1 MCKLLLKVL
10 LYIVTCNGGSN
21 GVTEIAAPLLIL
33 KKRGEVGGRGGEREN
48 LIVRYSYTSIM
59 NKVLLQSS
67 FYKIFLWCDAFPTL
81 SEYSISDTYS
91 MEFLHETRLKLT
103 LDSDIHILALNNFLQ
118 ISMESVYLNLNDGI
132 RSFFHRVIHPFLGYK
147 NVIVKR

>member
-21 GVTEIAAPLLIL
+21 GVTEIAATLLIL

-59 NKVLLQSS
+59 NKVLRQSS
-67 FYKIFLWCDAFPTL
+67 FYKIFFCDAMHF
-81 SEYSISDTYS
+81 
-91 MEFLHETRLKLT
+91 RL
-103 LDSDIHILALNNFLQ
+103 
-118 ISMESVYLNLNDGI
+118 
-132 RSFFHRVIHPFLGYK
+132 
-147 NVIVKR
+147 

>member
-21 GVTEIAAPLLIL
+21 GVTEIAATLLIL

-67 FYKIFLWCDAFPTL
+67 FYKIFFVMRC
-81 SEYSISDTYS
+81 ISDFKWVFYKWYLFYGISAWNTTKIDTWFRHPYS
-91 MEFLHETRLKLT
+91 CPEQ
-103 LDSDIHILALNNFLQ
+103 FLQ

>member
-21 GVTEIAAPLLIL
+21 GVTEIAATLLIL

-59 NKVLLQSS
+59 NKVLLQSI
-67 FYKIFLWCDAFPTL
+67 FYKIFFVMRCISDFKWVFYKWYLFYGISAWNTTKIDTWFRHPYSCPEQFFANLHGIGL
-81 SEYSISDTYS
+81 SEFKWWYTFIFSQSYSSLFRI
-91 MEFLHETRLKLT
+91 
-103 LDSDIHILALNNFLQ
+103 
-118 ISMESVYLNLNDGI
+118 
-132 RSFFHRVIHPFLGYK
+132 
-147 NVIVKR
+147 